1 MDLFNFL
8 AKGITPGMK
17 VNLRLRKADGTIKDI
32 VCYFRDFSAI
42 GGARSIT
49 DMYCI
54 LPNFVGV
61 AKNGKA
67 SKTLILG
74 IFWKDIV
81 DVSPFRAEG
90 EGVVFC
96 DVSEKECLLME
107 SVQSDFDKRCEST
120 AKRIVMDIAALFPE
134 MHVSLSPIDSVRCH
148 YVGRDGDGV
157 VHSMRYDTKTGQ
169 FVYLVRNQVTTIQTE
184 EHCGVGFREPARLLS
199 AIYRWSRECLPR
211 LVSWEDIPTGDVIA
225 DKAPAVNALLNLP
238 ALKAGLWFNSLSDTE
253 LVSLFKNDVSGLDD
267 VPGKRKADAVKEW
280 WRGLG
285 WSSQIDF
292 LNCYSM

>member
-96 DVSEKECLLME
+96 DVSEKECLLMK
-107 SVQSDFDKRCEST
+107 SVQSNFDKRCEST
-120 AKRIVMDIAALFPE
+120 AKLIVMDIAALFPG
-134 MHVSLSPIDSVRCH
+134 MHVSLSPIDNVRCH
-148 YVGRDGDGV
+148 YVGRGGDGV

-184 EHCGVGFREPARLLS
+184 EHCGVGFH
-199 AIYRWSRECLPR
+199 
-211 LVSWEDIPTGDVIA
+211 IPTGDVIA